1 MDGST
6 MTDLDLTLS
15 LLRQLRPSDVETTM
29 LPAACYTSDAF
40 FEWERRE
47 VLARQWHCVGRA
59 EEIPE
64 TGDCLGTEI
73 AGEPVVVAR
82 GRDGQIRALSRVCQ
96 HRGQVIP
103 CAPKQSCKGFI
114 CPLHQW
120 SYGLD
125 GQLVGA
131 PRMGDRNVV
140 LLLRESV
147 RLPSLPIMLW
157 HGFIFV
163 SLDTNVPPP
172 ALEKVEPFW
181 DGYDEPHMKAVP
193 PVVSDQ
199 TLPWNWKTHVENFT
213 DAYHP
218 EFVHRGTHDF
228 APSVLGDGGVRFT
241 EMAPGDAAI
250 LRSVPLLAPD
260 GGMMRDGWG
269 PEAMFPAIPTLSD
282 WQRGH
287 LTFVM
292 IPPSMTLIFAPGV
305 IAYALIR
312 PTGAA
317 TTLAANDRVTGG
329 GWILPKTTLSLPDF
343 AERAAQ
349 VREGGAKI
357 WAQDVPVNLAMQAGK
372 SSRFLPAGIY
382 GPLERTLQ
390 QFNQWL
396 LQAYHKALGISLG
409 GDGCRPVEAASS
421 PAPGTRLARL

>member
-1 MDGST
+1 MDGSIFS
-6 MTDLDLTLS
+6 DLDLTLTQ
-15 LLRQLRPSDVETTM
+15 LRQLRPSDVETTM
-29 LPAACYTSDAF
+29 LPAACYTSEAF

-47 VLARQWHCVGRA
+47 VLSRQWHCIGRT

-64 TGDCLGTEI
+64 PGDCLGAEI
-73 AGEPVVVAR
+73 AGEPIVVVR
-82 GRDGQIRALSRVCQ
+82 GADRQIRALSRVCQ

-103 CAPKQSCKGFI
+103 CAHKQTCTSFI

-125 GQLVGA
+125 GQLLGA

-147 RLPSLPIMLW
+147 RLATLPLEIW

-163 SLDTNVPPP
+163 
-172 ALEKVEPFW
+172 ALETDAPPLLPGLGKVEPFW
-181 DGYDEPHMKAVP
+181 TGYPEEAMTAVP
-193 PVVSDQ
+193 PMLS
-199 TLPWNWKTHVENFT
+199 TTSLAWNWKTHLENFT

-228 APSVLGDGGVRFT
+228 APSVHPAGGVRFA
-241 EMAPGDAAI
+241 EMEPGDLAI
-250 LRSVPLLAPD
+250 VRSVPLLSPD

-269 PEAMFPAIPTLSD
+269 PEAMFPAIPSLSD
-282 WQRGH
+282 WQRRQ

-305 IAYALIR
+305 VAYALVR
-312 PTGAA
+312 PVGAA
-317 TTLAANDRVTGG
+317 ATQAANDRVTGG
-329 GWILPKTTLSLPDF
+329 GWILPNSTLAMPDF
-343 AERAAQ
+343 ADRAAQ
-349 VREGGAKI
+349 VREGGSKI
-357 WAQDVPVNLAMQAGK
+357 WAQDVPVNLSMQAGK

-390 QFNQWL
+390 QFNLWL
-396 LQAYHKALGISLG
+396 LHAYRQGLGMN
-409 GDGCRPVEAASS
+409 
-421 PAPGTRLARL
+421 